1 MAPRTIKPA
10 AVKAPTADQ
19 KIVKALAKALADAK
33 PAKKAT
39 RKTVAAKKVKA
50 AAAKILSL

>member
-1 MAPRTIKPA
+1 MAPT
-10 AVKAPTADQ
+10 VDQ
-19 KIVKALAKALADAK
+19 KLVRALAKALAEAK

-50 AAAKILSL
+50 ATTKDLSL